1 MYDSDQSTKSMSTIQ
16 KEKKEEKGNRSDTFA
31 IMIRREMKEIKIIFF
46 EKEFKMTNERL
57 IMKIITMLHQR
68 E

>member
-16 KEKKEEKGNRSDTFA
+16 KEKKEEKGNRSDIFA
-31 IMIRREMKEIKIIFF
+31 IMIRKEMKETKIIFF
-46 EKEFKMTNERL
+46 EKEFKMINKRL